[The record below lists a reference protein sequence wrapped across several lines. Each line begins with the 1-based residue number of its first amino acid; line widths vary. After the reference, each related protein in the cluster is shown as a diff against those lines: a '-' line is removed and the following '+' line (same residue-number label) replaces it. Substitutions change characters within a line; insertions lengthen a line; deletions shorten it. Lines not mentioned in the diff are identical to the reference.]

1 MRTPIIA
8 GNWKMYL
15 NVDQSTDLIED
26 MMDGLEEIKGVD
38 KVVCP
43 PFTSLTKVCEYLDG
57 TSIKVG
63 AQNVHWEEEGAYTG
77 EVSVLMLQDL
87 VDYVIV
93 GHSERRLY
101 FGETDDLINRK
112 VRMVLSHGLKPIVCI
127 GENLEQNESGRTE
140 EVVSGQVNGTL
151 SGIDRGQMA
160 NVVISYEPVWAIGT
174 GRPSTAAGANQIIGM
189 IRNIIREMYG
199 DEVAEGL
206 RIQYGGSVR
215 AGNIAEYLRQPE
227 IDGALVGG
235 ASIKADEFVSIVRQ
249 AAQIRGT
256 T

>member
-8 GNWKMYL
+8 GNWKMNNTVKETKAL
-15 NVDQSTDLIED
+15 LTALVPLVKDAQCEVVVCVPFTDLQAAKRI
-26 MMDGLEEIKGVD
+26 IKG
-38 KVVCP
+38 
-43 PFTSLTKVCEYLDG
+43 TN
-57 TSIKVG
+57 IKLG
-63 AQNVHWEEEGAYTG
+63 AQNVAFAEKGAYTG
-77 EVSVLMLQDL
+77 EISVLMLQDL

-93 GHSERRLY
+93 GHSERRQY
-101 FGETDDLINRK
+101 FGEADDLVNRK

-127 GENLEQNESGRTE
+127 GENLEQNEAGRTE
-140 EVVSGQVNGTL
+140 EIVSGQVNGTL
-151 SGIDRGQMA
+151 SGIDRGQMS

-174 GRPSTAAGANQIIGM
+174 GRPSTAEGANQIIGM
-189 IRNIIREMYG
+189 IRNIIQGMYG
-199 DEVAEGL
+199 DDVAKGL

-249 AAQIRGT
+249 AAEIRGRA
-256 T
+256 